1 MVGDGMK
8 ALHKD
13 FWMEIRKSKA
23 RFISIFLIVA
33 LGVAFFSGLKITQ
46 SVMVHSADVYLKDL
60 QFYDY
65 RLVSTL
71 GFTEENVEALAEK
84 EDVRAAEGAISAEV
98 LYKDAGENERVIKMH
113 SITEKVNK
121 LKLVAGEMPQSAD
134 ECVVDSALFSE
145 DAIGSKLVLS
155 ENNTTDDL
163 DKFVKYNGSYK
174 GGSTFPLGNFLT
186 IYTTVLPLYP
196 HLYKELEM
204 DFEWEG
210 KSFIDD
216 GVGEVELVYAT
227 DGDTA
232 TFKDKITGES
242 FRLRFLGIDT
252 PETHAG
258 EDPWGLD
265 ASEYTKKRLENATTI
280 VLEAEGARTET
291 YGRYLGFV
299 WVDGELLNL
308 EIIEQAYSN
317 STLSKSK
324 YKDVFMEAS
333 IYSMKTGRRF
343 FGETDPKYDYENR
356 RFY

>member
-1 MVGDGMK
+1 MK
-8 ALHKD
+8 KIVL
-13 FWMEIRKSKA
+13 FL
-23 RFISIFLIVA
+23 ISIAILFIVGCENTITLPQLDGKSRA
-33 LGVAFFSGLKITQ
+33 EIEEIMKEYDINYEFKFSDKI
-46 SVMVHSADVYLKDL
+46 
-60 QFYDY
+60 
-65 RLVSTL
+65 
-71 GFTEENVEALAEK
+71 
-84 EDVRAAEGAISAEV
+84 
-98 LYKDAGENERVIKMH
+98 
-113 SITEKVNK
+113 IT
-121 LKLVAGEMPQSAD
+121 S
-134 ECVVDSALFSE
+134 
-145 DAIGSKLVLS
+145 
-155 ENNTTDDL
+155 TDDL

-227 DGDTA
+227 DGDPA